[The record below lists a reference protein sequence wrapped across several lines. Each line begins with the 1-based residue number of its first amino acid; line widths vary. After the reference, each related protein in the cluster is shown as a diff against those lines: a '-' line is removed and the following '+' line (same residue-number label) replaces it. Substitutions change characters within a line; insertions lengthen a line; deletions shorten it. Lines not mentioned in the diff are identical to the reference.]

1 MLFCAYPTSQQPVL
15 RLSIPA
21 SLLVKFVLEPYGT
34 DQSTTLFLL
43 SLNLKQLPSDN
54 LLLHVLSLW
63 MLDISLRD
71 TC

>member
-1 MLFCAYPTSQQPVL
+1 MLFCAYLTSRQPVL

-21 SLLVKFVLEPYGT
+21 SVLEPYGT

-43 SLNLKQLPSDN
+43 RLNLKRLPSDN